1 MSNLVG
7 NNEDRL
13 PNDRAQL
20 LNEAVEHYLIRD
32 DTPVYVCDNVDN
44 VLVKLSIV
52 LKVVEQPR
60 SRDRMPT
67 DLLI

>member
-1 MSNLVG
+1 M
-7 NNEDRL
+7 E
-13 PNDRAQL
+13 L
-20 LNEAVEHYLIRD
+20 LNETVEHYLIRD

-44 VLVKLSIV
+44 VLVKLSVV